1 MPNDSLERSTRRF
14 EAVCLAIAG
23 HTYAEISR
31 KMRLSSMR
39 VQGMIEEQA
48 GHDFYPQLVLERR
61 KKQAKVLGFMKVN
74 ERIRKEVRT

>member
-1 MPNDSLERSTRRF
+1 MRNSRDVNSTRRF
-14 EAVCLAIAG
+14 EAVCLALAGRTYQEIA
-23 HTYAEISR
+23 R
-31 KMRLSSMR
+31 KMRLSPMR

-74 ERIRKEVRT
+74 ERIRKEVRA